1 MCKILISLI
10 FSVISYNLCDVSCV
24 NSMNY
29 LGRTKDE
36 PKNAQLQ
43 KVRFINVDARDA
55 RDDAPRDALACA

>member
-36 PKNAQLQ
+36 PRNDQRTPNHP
-43 KVRFINVDARDA
+43 KVLFIGLCNI
-55 RDDAPRDALACA
+55 LGT